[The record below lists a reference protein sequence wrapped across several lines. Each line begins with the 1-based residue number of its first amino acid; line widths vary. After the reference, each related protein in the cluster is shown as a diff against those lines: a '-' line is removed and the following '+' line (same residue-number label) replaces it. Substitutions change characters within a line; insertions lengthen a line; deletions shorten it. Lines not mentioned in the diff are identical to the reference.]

1 MDAQYNIY
9 DGAHVETNC
18 TDINKAQF
26 SYNNAVFLLGAA
38 HMYNFVSIPD
48 LLQKKQ
54 KCHECNA
61 DHSLDRER
69 RMEAASTG
77 SVDRYHLGLLSQQC
91 RLRSL
96 LRGAHDLHDRH
107 AELQGV

>member
-38 HMYNFVSIPD
+38 HMYNFVSIHE
-48 LLQKKQ
+48 LLHKKGGE
-54 KCHECNA
+54 KWNERNA
-61 DHSLDRER
+61 DHALDRER
-69 RMEAASTG
+69 CMEAASTG
-77 SVDRYHLGLLSQQC
+77 SVDRYHLGLLPQQRC
-91 RLRSL
+91 LRSL
-96 LRGAHDLHDRH
+96 LRGAHDLYDRH
-107 AELQGV
+107 A